1 MSDIIIYTTPE
12 KLLHKQDKLKN
23 DPDKSDEGCYFWQF
37 RNMPKIKSGDK
48 VYFATK
54 GFIRGYFIVL
64 DINTEESTQDP
75 MGMPDNSISW
85 LSKSWKDIDTIIPLI
100 KERFHINFPSGYSM
114 FFDFISRFKQN
125 KYIWPVIDK
134 IKQDCQVGLL
144 TNMYPKMLPTMI
156 EKELMPPVIWDVII
170 DSSIVYCWKPDLAI
184 FKLAEQ
190 KANAKKK
197 NILFIDNKI
206 ANIDAAKN
214 FGWQTFLYNPS
225 DHDKSCAELLD
236 YYNRIK

>member
-1 MSDIIIYTTPE
+1 MIS
-12 KLLHKQDKLKN
+12 
-23 DPDKSDEGCYFWQF
+23 F
-37 RNMPKIKSGDK
+37 
-48 VYFATK
+48 VYFDVGGVT
-54 GFIRGYFIVL
+54 VD
-64 DINTEESTQDP
+64 DISGTGKWIKMKRDIGIKPKDDEEFDRFYDEYEKEVCL
-75 MGMPDNSISW
+75 G
-85 LSKSWKDIDTIIPLI
+85 KDIDTIIPLI
-100 KERFHINFPSGYSM
+100 KERFHINFPTGYSM

-206 ANIDAAKN
+206 ANINAAKN

-225 DHDKSCAELLD
+225 DHDKSCVELLD

>member
-1 MSDIIIYTTPE
+1 MIS
-12 KLLHKQDKLKN
+12 
-23 DPDKSDEGCYFWQF
+23 F
-37 RNMPKIKSGDK
+37 
-48 VYFATK
+48 VYFDVGGVT
-54 GFIRGYFIVL
+54 VD
-64 DINTEESTQDP
+64 DISGTGKWIKMKRDIGIKPKDDEEFDRFYDEYEKEVCL
-75 MGMPDNSISW
+75 G
-85 LSKSWKDIDTIIPLI
+85 KDIDTIIPLI

-206 ANIDAAKN
+206 ANINAAKN

-225 DHDKSCAELLD
+225 DHDKSCVELLD